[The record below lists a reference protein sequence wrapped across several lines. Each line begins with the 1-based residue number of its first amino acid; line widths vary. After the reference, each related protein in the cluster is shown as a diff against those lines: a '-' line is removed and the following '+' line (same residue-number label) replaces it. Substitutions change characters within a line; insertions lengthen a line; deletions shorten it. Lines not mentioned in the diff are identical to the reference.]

1 MRKDVEEVAAAL
13 VREYLSRKGLKKTI
27 ACMDEELPRTNLS
40 INNRS
45 DLRRILHLESLY
57 KKNKSEEHPLKS
69 MLEIMV
75 KEQMRKSGDAKRC
88 HLVDNRTLSAEENVP
103 GSASTTNDASYM
115 WKDRDLAGQYGDS
128 LSLSESSGAVSQLTA
143 SPAKESPSPK
153 SSKSISLCERG
164 IFLPS
169 SSQDSFFAS
178 SKVGL
183 GSERKN
189 SDVDVQGSRTSRMR
203 RGIMAGPI
211 TTSSQE
217 NSRRRPARRTPG
229 SLCLDKPEDDSD
241 RVNWMGQSSS
251 LDAGLTEADGTR
263 PFERASSLSV
273 GSHRQNMDSSEF
285 DGVHRVKL
293 HKNKSACSPR
303 VDGLHM
309 AGLVLDD
316 IDDEE
321 DLPGLSTVLV
331 NNSLPQH
338 NLNKRPMDQQL
349 ATALK
354 EIIFGSP
361 MMCFSEEWKRQSFT
375 FSNAPALRYGIVQK
389 KGGPCGVLAA
399 VQATVLQKLLFE
411 RTSSDSSSERLRVS
425 DAVRTKCLTE
435 ALAEILWRAG
445 DRKKATVAI
454 NSGRSLFMPVGHY
467 RSEGVLETI
476 TCVDV
481 ESLDDLKM
489 LVEQH
494 IQQFESGPFGC
505 ILFIVCAILSR
516 TIPMVRRDMDVPTST
531 LVGAHGYCTQE
542 LVNLLLCGRAVSN
555 VFDDEMKLDSG
566 NGNFTLLKG
575 IKERCNIGLLSLF
588 EHYNICKV
596 GSYLKTP
603 RFPLWVVC
611 SESHFSVLF
620 SLYED
625 LASSPWSPREF
636 DLYYYDGL
644 ANQQEPI
651 RLTVYPGSAV
661 KPSDS
666 ENMDTDL
673 IPPLELC
680 IRTRW
685 ADAAVSWNESEPI
698 L

>member
-1 MRKDVEEVAAAL
+1 IPTFFGNEVVL
-13 VREYLSRKGLKKTI
+13 QCLLSGLKKTI

-57 KKNKSEEHPLKS
+57 KKNKVRAFLVMKLLISKIIRICLGSPSCLHFLQSEEHPLKS

-75 KEQMRKSGDAKRC
+75 KEQMKKGGDAKR
-88 HLVDNRTLSAEENVP
+88 S
-103 GSASTTNDASYM
+103 
-115 WKDRDLAGQYGDS
+115 
-128 LSLSESSGAVSQLTA
+128 

-153 SSKSISLCERG
+153 SSKSVSLCERG

-169 SSQDSFFAS
+169 SSQDSFLAS
-178 SKVGL
+178 SKAGL
-183 GSERKN
+183 GYEKKN
-189 SDVDVQGSRTSRMR
+189 SDVDGQGSRTSRMR

-211 TTSSQE
+211 TTSSQVC
-217 NSRRRPARRTPG
+217 SFPYFTFMSQLIGRFG
-229 SLCLDKPEDDSD
+229 SE
-241 RVNWMGQSSS
+241 S
-251 LDAGLTEADGTR
+251 LIPTVQTYGT
-263 PFERASSLSV
+263 F
-273 GSHRQNMDSSEF
+273 N
-285 DGVHRVKL
+285 
-293 HKNKSACSPR
+293 
-303 VDGLHM
+303 
-309 AGLVLDD
+309 
-316 IDDEE
+316 
-321 DLPGLSTVLV
+321 
-331 NNSLPQH
+331 
-338 NLNKRPMDQQL
+338 
-349 ATALK
+349 ALK

-375 FSNAPALRYGIVQK
+375 FSHVPALRYGIVQK

-411 RTSSDSSSERLRVS
+411 RTISDSSSERLRVS

-435 ALAEILWRAG
+435 AVAEILWRAG

-454 NSGRSLFMPVGHY
+454 NSGRSLFTPVGHY
-467 RSEGVLETI
+467 RSEGVLETVKKLALI
-476 TCVDV
+476 ILTGPLRVLCSV
-481 ESLDDLKM
+481 
-489 LVEQH
+489 
-494 IQQFESGPFGC
+494 QFESGPFGC
-505 ILFIVCAILSR
+505 ILFIICAILSR

-531 LVGAHGYCTQE
+531 LIGAHGYCTQE

-651 RLTVYPGSAV
+651 RLTVCEFG
-661 KPSDS
+661 
-666 ENMDTDL
+666 L
-673 IPPLELC
+673 L
-680 IRTRW
+680 
-685 ADAAVSWNESEPI
+685 
-698 L
+698 

>member
-75 KEQMRKSGDAKRC
+75 KEQMKKGGDAKRC

-103 GSASTTNDASYM
+103 ASASTTTDASYV
-115 WKDRDLAGQYGDS
+115 WKDGDLAGQYGDS
-128 LSLSESSGAVSQLTA
+128 LSLSESSSAVSQLTA

-153 SSKSISLCERG
+153 SSKSVSLCERG

-169 SSQDSFFAS
+169 SSQDSFLAS
-178 SKVGL
+178 SKAGL
-183 GSERKN
+183 GYEKKN
-189 SDVDVQGSRTSRMR
+189 SDVDGQGSRTSRMR

-217 NSRRRPARRTPG
+217 NSRRRPVRRTPG

-241 RVNWMGQSSS
+241 RVSWMSQSSS

-273 GSHRQNMDSSEF
+273 SSHRQSMDSSEF
-285 DGVHRVKL
+285 DGLQRVKL

-316 IDDEE
+316 IEDDE
-321 DLPGLSTVLV
+321 DLCGLSTVPV
-331 NNSLPQH
+331 SNSLPQH
-338 NLNKRPMDQQL
+338 NLNKRPMDQQT

-375 FSNAPALRYGIVQK
+375 FSHVPALRYGIVQK

-411 RTSSDSSSERLRVS
+411 RTISDSSSE
-425 DAVRTKCLTE
+425 
-435 ALAEILWRAG
+435 
-445 DRKKATVAI
+445 
-454 NSGRSLFMPVGHY
+454 NSGRSLFTPVGHY

-481 ESLDDLKM
+481 ESLDGLKL
-489 LVEQH
+489 LVEQNV
-494 IQQFESGPFGC
+494 QQFESGPFGC
-505 ILFIVCAILSR
+505 ILFIICAILSR

-531 LVGAHGYCTQE
+531 LIGAHGYCTQE

-596 GSYLKTP
+596 RILQRCLRYVECSKHLKYHQQKKH
-603 RFPLWVVC
+603 VKC
-611 SESHFSVLF
+611 
-620 SLYED
+620 D
-625 LASSPWSPREF
+625 L
-636 DLYYYDGL
+636 
-644 ANQQEPI
+644 
-651 RLTVYPGSAV
+651 
-661 KPSDS
+661 
-666 ENMDTDL
+666 L
-673 IPPLELC
+673 IFL
-680 IRTRW
+680 
-685 ADAAVSWNESEPI
+685 
-698 L
+698 

>member
-1 MRKDVEEVAAAL
+1 IRHDSVVEITA
-13 VREYLSRKGLKKTI
+13 RGLKKTI

-57 KKNKSEEHPLKS
+57 KKNKVRAFLVMKLLISKIIRICLGSPSCLHFLQSEEHPLKS

-75 KEQMRKSGDAKRC
+75 KEQMKKGGDAKRC
-88 HLVDNRTLSAEENVP
+88 HLVDNRTLS
-103 GSASTTNDASYM
+103 
-115 WKDRDLAGQYGDS
+115 
-128 LSLSESSGAVSQLTA
+128 
-143 SPAKESPSPK
+143 
-153 SSKSISLCERG
+153 
-164 IFLPS
+164 
-169 SSQDSFFAS
+169 
-178 SKVGL
+178 
-183 GSERKN
+183 N
-189 SDVDVQGSRTSRMR
+189 SDVDGQGSRTSRMR

-211 TTSSQE
+211 TTSSQVC
-217 NSRRRPARRTPG
+217 SFPYFTFMSQLIGRFG
-229 SLCLDKPEDDSD
+229 SE
-241 RVNWMGQSSS
+241 S
-251 LDAGLTEADGTR
+251 LIPTVQTYGT
-263 PFERASSLSV
+263 F
-273 GSHRQNMDSSEF
+273 N
-285 DGVHRVKL
+285 
-293 HKNKSACSPR
+293 
-303 VDGLHM
+303 
-309 AGLVLDD
+309 
-316 IDDEE
+316 
-321 DLPGLSTVLV
+321 
-331 NNSLPQH
+331 
-338 NLNKRPMDQQL
+338 
-349 ATALK
+349 ALK

-375 FSNAPALRYGIVQK
+375 FSHVPALRYGIVQK

-411 RTSSDSSSERLRVS
+411 RTISDSSSERLRVS

-435 ALAEILWRAG
+435 AVAEILWRAG

-454 NSGRSLFMPVGHY
+454 NSGRSLFTPVGHY
-467 RSEGVLETI
+467 RSEGVLETVKKLL
-476 TCVDV
+476 TGPLRVLCSV
-481 ESLDDLKM
+481 
-489 LVEQH
+489 
-494 IQQFESGPFGC
+494 QFESGPFGC
-505 ILFIVCAILSR
+505 ILFIICAILSR

-531 LVGAHGYCTQE
+531 LIGAHGYCTQE

-651 RLTVYPGSAV
+651 RLTVCEFG
-661 KPSDS
+661 
-666 ENMDTDL
+666 L
-673 IPPLELC
+673 L
-680 IRTRW
+680 
-685 ADAAVSWNESEPI
+685 
-698 L
+698 